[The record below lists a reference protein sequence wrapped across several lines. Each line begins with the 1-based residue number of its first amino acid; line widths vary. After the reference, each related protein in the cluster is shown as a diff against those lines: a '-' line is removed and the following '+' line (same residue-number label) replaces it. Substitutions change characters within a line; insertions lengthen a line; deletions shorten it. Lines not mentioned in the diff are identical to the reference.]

1 MFKQQPEKHE
11 ELHSQVAPMFK
22 AWQAAKRAREH
33 MEAVLAE
40 ELPEWELEEAEKLR
54 QQHKARFGEQMAQ
67 LQERHAM

>member
-1 MFKQQPEKHE
+1 
-11 ELHSQVAPMFK
+11 MFK

-33 MEAVLAE
+33 MEAVWAE